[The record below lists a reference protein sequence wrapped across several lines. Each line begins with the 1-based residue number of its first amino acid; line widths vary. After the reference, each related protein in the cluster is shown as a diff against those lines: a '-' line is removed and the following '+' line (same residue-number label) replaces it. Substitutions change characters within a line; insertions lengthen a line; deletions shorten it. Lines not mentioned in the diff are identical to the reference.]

1 MVVMM
6 MMVMMVKVRKQKEQ
20 PKKRVGQARSQDLS
34 NRKRSTQGAFFS
46 KFRGDF
52 SFLRT
57 FCLQRLLAG
66 ANERASR

>member
-1 MVVMM
+1 M

-34 NRKRSTQGAFFS
+34 NREGSRGVFS
-46 KFRGDF
+46 KFWGDF